1 MCSIAGARSTM
12 VYGVFGAGR
21 RVVGEKV
28 APIFTPET
36 RWKRRDSPL
45 TTSFTH
51 AASAK
56 ISRLYSGRLLG
67 SMLASTVRKPEARA
81 EDRVM
86 RRAAFWGERVAT
98 RRSKAVAVG
107 GAGVA
112 VAVSW
117 R

>member
-1 MCSIAGARSTM
+1 MVDGAIR
-12 VYGVFGAGR
+12 AGR
-21 RVVGEKV
+21 RVVGESRADPK
-28 APIFTPET
+28 TET
-36 RWKRRDSPL
+36 KFEREKDLPL

-56 ISRLYSGRLLG
+56 ISRLYSGRLRG
-67 SMLASTVRKPEARA
+67 SMVASRVRKGEACA
-81 EDRVM
+81 EERVM
-86 RRAAFWGERVAT
+86 RGAACWGDRVAT
-98 RRSKAVAVG
+98 RRSRAVAVG